1 MPRSWLFLSEAFFK
15 MLAEDANKLDG
26 LDTCIVG
33 ITSDGYLIY
42 DYIKL
47 IDFHV
52 EEHGMTEEESYE
64 YVDYNIL
71 GLGGEGVNWVI
82 MFPRYYGDIDELEE
96 CG

>member
-1 MPRSWLFLSEAFFK
+1 
-15 MLAEDANKLDG
+15 
-26 LDTCIVG
+26 
-33 ITSDGYLIY
+33 
-42 DYIKL
+42 
-47 IDFHV
+47 
-52 EEHGMTEEESYE
+52 MTEEESYE